1 MIKQDTTNIERIIA
15 KIDNDFNPDNSDWVP
30 RVGVW
35 TLEVMGQLNIL
46 NTERAKVQLP
56 VKERIAISACPIAN
70 ANIKVYDNKGCEV
83 KEANSERGCNGC
95 SSTGK
100 PASETSSS
108 NAVNTTD
115 VYHNDNPSKVPDYLL
130 AETLNDK
137 EWPGRY
143 RVNEYNYVGKT
154 TNRTHNFVII
164 DSNKIELDFDTDCI
178 TIEYDTIKTERSKVY
193 GCEFPVI
200 PDNAILVEAIGFYC
214 MYKMLCR
221 GYKHPVFNLSASQY
235 GTNPYYTWLQLKEEA
250 KRSVINRGQDI
261 DGAHKQWR
269 NAFFNFTFN
278 PKG

>member
-1 MIKQDTTNIERIIA
+1 MVA
-15 KIDNDFNPDNSDWVP
+15 S
-30 RVGVW
+30 
-35 TLEVMGQLNIL
+35 L
-46 NTERAKVQLP
+46 
-56 VKERIAISACPIAN
+56 
-70 ANIKVYDNKGCEV
+70 
-83 KEANSERGCNGC
+83 RGE
-95 SSTGK
+95 

-115 VYHNDNPSKVPDYLL
+115 IYHNDNPSKVPDYLL

-200 PDNAILVEAIGFYC
+200 PDNAILVEAIGFIACIKCYAVDINT
-214 MYKMLCR
+214 LCLILVLLNMVLILIIH
-221 GYKHPVFNLSASQY
+221 GYNLKKKLNVLLLIADKI
-235 GTNPYYTWLQLKEEA
+235 LMVL
-250 KRSVINRGQDI
+250 INNGVTHSLISPLIQ
-261 DGAHKQWR
+261 
-269 NAFFNFTFN
+269 
-278 PKG
+278 KGNK

>member
-70 ANIKVYDNKGCEV
+70 TNIKVYDSKGCEV

-235 GTNPYYTWLQLKEEA
+235 GTNPYYIWLQLKEEA
-250 KRSVINRGQDI
+250 KRSKSFKIS
-261 DGAHKQWR
+261 
-269 NAFFNFTFN
+269 
-278 PKG
+278 

>member
-1 MIKQDTTNIERIIA
+1 
-15 KIDNDFNPDNSDWVP
+15 
-30 RVGVW
+30 
-35 TLEVMGQLNIL
+35 MGQLNIL

-83 KEANSERGCNGC
+83 KEANSERCCNGC
-95 SSTGK
+95 FSTGE

-108 NAVNTTD
+108 NAVNTID
-115 VYHNDNPSKVPDYLL
+115 IYHNDNPAKVQDYLL

-143 RVNEYNYVGKT
+143 RVNKYNYVGKT
-154 TNRTHNFVII
+154 TNSNHNFVII
-164 DSNKIELDFDTDCI
+164 DGTKIELDFDTDCI
-178 TIEYDTIKTERSKVY
+178 TIEYDTIKTERSNVY

>member
-15 KIDNDFNPDNSDWVP
+15 KIDNDFNPDNSVWIP

-35 TLEVMGQLNIL
+35 SLEVMGQLNIL

-70 ANIKVYDNKGCEV
+70 ANIKVYDSKGCEV

-95 SSTGK
+95 SSTGE

-154 TNRTHNFVII
+154 TNRTHN
-164 DSNKIELDFDTDCI
+164 
-178 TIEYDTIKTERSKVY
+178 R
-193 GCEFPVI
+193 
-200 PDNAILVEAIGFYC
+200 
-214 MYKMLCR
+214 
-221 GYKHPVFNLSASQY
+221 
-235 GTNPYYTWLQLKEEA
+235 W
-250 KRSVINRGQDI
+250 
-261 DGAHKQWR
+261 
-269 NAFFNFTFN
+269 
-278 PKG
+278 

>member
-1 MIKQDTTNIERIIA
+1 M
-15 KIDNDFNPDNSDWVP
+15 
-30 RVGVW
+30 
-35 TLEVMGQLNIL
+35 
-46 NTERAKVQLP
+46 
-56 VKERIAISACPIAN
+56 
-70 ANIKVYDNKGCEV
+70 
-83 KEANSERGCNGC
+83 KEANSERCCNGC
-95 SSTGK
+95 SSTGE

-164 DSNKIELDFDTDCI
+164 DGNKIELDFDTDCI